1 VGSSP
6 TSRTIAISSA
16 GTCRALFLF
25 LRIFGQIEKR
35 LGKILHLSSSCQ
47 LKWLL
52 EVEAMQFALERL
64 RKQVFALAERY
75 SDAKTE
81 KDLKRVFSLLEE
93 ELKSGQLQ
101 SQRIMVL
108 MRGIMNAQPGTAKVV
123 NEFLRNPKI
132 AASLQAGG
140 NYGLE

>member
-1 VGSSP
+1 
-6 TSRTIAISSA
+6 
-16 GTCRALFLF
+16 
-25 LRIFGQIEKR
+25 
-35 LGKILHLSSSCQ
+35 
-47 LKWLL
+47 
-52 EVEAMQFALERL
+52 MQFALERL